1 MNTLLNQVL
10 AILAPR
16 HMEYL
21 VLDEDFKI
29 IEMSSGVRRFAD
41 FPDEVIQGKDI
52 RLGFPEIIGLEDS
65 LIPIMQGRQSCFQF
79 KGICRT
85 LDNNSPL
92 YIDLHA
98 LVSLNQEIFENQ
110 LILLLEDVTEKMVWE
125 QKLVQAANEANLFL
139 SALAA
144 SKSYID
150 KIITSMADALLV
162 TNAEGKIKTV
172 NQAAQDLFGYSE
184 QELMNQPISMIIP
197 EIQILKEIHQDC
209 LFKGEIKNI
218 EFVCHTKTGEEIIV
232 AFSCSAIQT
241 EIEELKDFVYIGRD
255 ITLAKR
261 AEAELRHA
269 LAKEKELNEF
279 KSRFVSMVSHEFG
292 NPLMAVLMSAEL
304 LKKCGPLKTESE
316 KLKYVE
322 RIQTSAEQMSKLL
335 KDVLV
340 IGKAEAGKL
349 EFKPAP
355 LDLIKFCSDVVEE
368 IQLSAGGNITINF
381 AHNNLIANEGY
392 HGGLLLLDEKLL
404 RHILTNLLSNAV
416 KYSPQGSTVHF
427 DLLCQDGQVIFQIK
441 DEGIGIPPED
451 QQRLFESF
459 YRAKN
464 VGKIPGTGLG
474 LAIVKQSVD
483 LHGGKIEATSDVGV
497 GTTFTVTLPLS
508 QPLPKQILYNGV

>member
-1 MNTLLNQVL
+1 M
-10 AILAPR
+10 
-16 HMEYL
+16 
-21 VLDEDFKI
+21 
-29 IEMSSGVRRFAD
+29 
-41 FPDEVIQGKDI
+41 
-52 RLGFPEIIGLEDS
+52 
-65 LIPIMQGRQSCFQF
+65 
-79 KGICRT
+79 
-85 LDNNSPL
+85 
-92 YIDLHA
+92 
-98 LVSLNQEIFENQ
+98 
-110 LILLLEDVTEKMVWE
+110 
-125 QKLVQAANEANLFL
+125 
-139 SALAA
+139 
-144 SKSYID
+144 
-150 KIITSMADALLV
+150 
-162 TNAEGKIKTV
+162 
-172 NQAAQDLFGYSE
+172 
-184 QELMNQPISMIIP
+184 
-197 EIQILKEIHQDC
+197 
-209 LFKGEIKNI
+209 
-218 EFVCHTKTGEEIIV
+218 
-232 AFSCSAIQT
+232 
-241 EIEELKDFVYIGRD
+241 YIGRD

-261 AEAELRHA
+261 AEAELRLG

-304 LKKCGPLKTESE
+304 LKKCSHRKTESE

-355 LDLIKFCSDVVEE
+355 LALIKFCNDVVEE

-392 HGGLLLLDEKLL
+392 HGGLLLLDEKLV

-497 GTTFTVTLPLS
+497 GTKFTVTLPLS